1 MNEHKPS
8 IEAYK
13 FYLTILNAKLLW
25 FYLSNT
31 GTVLRG
37 GYFRFKTKYLYPFP
51 LPGVPSDPN
60 PYIEKSELMMTLN
73 QDLNKVLNKF
83 RSYFSG
89 QYNLSRLSRKLE
101 NWHELEFSEFIK
113 ELGKTLKKENG
124 SALSRKEAFE
134 WMDLFEENKRQARD
148 IQEQIQSTD
157 REIDR
162 MVYDLYGLTADE
174 IEVVER

>member
-1 MNEHKPS
+1 
-8 IEAYK
+8 
-13 FYLTILNAKLLW
+13 
-25 FYLSNT
+25 
-31 GTVLRG
+31 
-37 GYFRFKTKYLYPFP
+37 
-51 LPGVPSDPN
+51 
-60 PYIEKSELMMTLN
+60 MMTLN

-113 ELGKTLKKENG
+113 ELNKAIKKQKGNP
-124 SALSRKEAFE
+124 LSRKEAFE
-134 WMDLFEENKRQARD
+134 WMDLFEEKKRQVRD